1 MCRENMFLILF
12 ITHLIN
18 SDSGAWFGDPASH
31 TLEGRRIWIAGEDL
45 KTWLDRVVGSKSP
58 DSLTLALLSILFSRE
73 EIADDNVTHQ
83 GQEQQSCWT
92 QKSGPFDKLTTLVVS
107 SYLCLAN
114 PLVIFCTT
122 HCTCSC
128 PQCLISQV
136 MSSMSSLNLILKA
149 KKLGGSRFRQ
159 SRITNAEILKRLKR
173 FNRKGFEESG
183 ISEGVFE

>member
-83 GQEQQSCWT
+83 GQGQQSCWT
-92 QKSGPFDKLTTLVVS
+92 QKSGPFNVS
-107 SYLCLAN
+107 
-114 PLVIFCTT
+114 
-122 HCTCSC
+122 
-128 PQCLISQV
+128 
-136 MSSMSSLNLILKA
+136 
-149 KKLGGSRFRQ
+149 
-159 SRITNAEILKRLKR
+159 
-173 FNRKGFEESG
+173 
-183 ISEGVFE
+183 